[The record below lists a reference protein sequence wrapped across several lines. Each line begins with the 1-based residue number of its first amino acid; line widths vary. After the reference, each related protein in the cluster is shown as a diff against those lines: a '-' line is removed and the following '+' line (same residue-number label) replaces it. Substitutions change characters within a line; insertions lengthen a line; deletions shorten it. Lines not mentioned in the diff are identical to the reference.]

1 MEDARTWA
9 LTRCKGS
16 NLALALGVLPTERR
30 RAMQVFYAFCREV
43 DDLADEPGLSIE
55 SRRARL
61 REWREFL
68 SGGTVVP
75 GRPGFASVLGEVFS
89 LYEVPAEWPVEIV
102 RGCEMDLEG
111 CRYRTWGELR
121 EYCYRVASA
130 VGLISARIFGGQ
142 RCEGYAEALGLA
154 LQMTNILRDS
164 AEDYAVLGRVYF
176 PEEELE
182 AFGIRPG
189 AWASHM
195 PEGWEGF
202 MQFQLERTRAFY
214 ESAVRQLP
222 ADQRA
227 SMVAAE
233 GMRAVYRELLE
244 VMARDGFRVWNRRYR
259 LGIMRKLWLMG
270 WASLSALRRRGA
282 SE

>member
-1 MEDARTWA
+1 
-9 LTRCKGS
+9 
-16 NLALALGVLPTERR
+16 
-30 RAMQVFYAFCREV
+30 
-43 DDLADEPGLSIE
+43 
-55 SRRARL
+55 
-61 REWREFL
+61 
-68 SGGTVVP
+68 
-75 GRPGFASVLGEVFS
+75 
-89 LYEVPAEWPVEIV
+89 
-102 RGCEMDLEG
+102 
-111 CRYRTWGELR
+111 
-121 EYCYRVASA
+121 
-130 VGLISARIFGGQ
+130 LISARIFGGQ

-195 PEGWEGF
+195 PEGWERF